1 MDRSSIFNFR
11 KKFTLQLDSSDF
23 LREPQKFDKISSI
36 LDVCLLKS
44 MKIRRF
50 LKNVCGLLRISE
62 LFFAYLRHATK
73 TAEQSP
79 RKSSPAVAK
88 ISVIQGWSAKPDED
102 VDLIEGCNRKIREND
117 ASYLSPRQF
126 DKFLI

>member
-1 MDRSSIFNFR
+1 M
-11 KKFTLQLDSSDF
+11 
-23 LREPQKFDKISSI
+23 
-36 LDVCLLKS
+36 LDVYLVKS
-44 MKIRRF
+44 KKIGRF
-50 LKNVCGLLRISE
+50 LKNVCGLLGISE
-62 LFFAYLRHATK
+62 LYFAYLRHATK

-126 DKFLI
+126 DNFLI

>member
-1 MDRSSIFNFR
+1 MFVTFSEYLY
-11 KKFTLQLDSSDF
+11 FT
-23 LREPQKFDKISSI
+23 
-36 LDVCLLKS
+36 
-44 MKIRRF
+44 
-50 LKNVCGLLRISE
+50 
-62 LFFAYLRHATK
+62 YLRHATK